1 MFAVLLYVAADFAN
15 PLMPGAVC
23 FDPDESVDGVG
34 RARSLPL
41 DVAPVLTAL
50 ASARSIPAQVPPPS
64 LSRVRIF
71 AHALAVCPAPR
82 ARAALPL
89 LSDRSSDDA

>member
-1 MFAVLLYVAADFAN
+1 MLAILLYVAADFAN

-23 FDPDESVDGVG
+23 FDPDESVDGVA
-34 RARSLPL
+34 RARSSALA
-41 DVAPVLTAL
+41 VAPVLISL
-50 ASARSIPAQVPPPS
+50 ASARVIPAPVRPPD
-64 LSRVRIF
+64 LSHVRTSPD
-71 AHALAVCPAPR
+71 ARAAYPPPR